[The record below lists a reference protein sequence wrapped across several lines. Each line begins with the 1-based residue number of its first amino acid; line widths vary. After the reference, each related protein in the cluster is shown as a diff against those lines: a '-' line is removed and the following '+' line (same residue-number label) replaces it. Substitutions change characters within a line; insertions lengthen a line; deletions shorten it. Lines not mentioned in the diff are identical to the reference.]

1 VIEKKKKL
9 RTEKHE
15 KVKGKEGK
23 MMIVMIK
30 EIEGKKKHDKNVQKE

>member
-23 MMIVMIK
+23 IMIVMIK
-30 EIEGKKKHDKNVQKE
+30 EIEGKKKHGNDVQKE